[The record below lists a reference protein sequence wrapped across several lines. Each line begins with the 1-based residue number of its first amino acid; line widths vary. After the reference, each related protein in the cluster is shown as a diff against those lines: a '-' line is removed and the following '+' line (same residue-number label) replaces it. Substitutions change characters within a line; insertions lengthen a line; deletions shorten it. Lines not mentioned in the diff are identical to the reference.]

1 MYFYKKF
8 SPFAY
13 IYISIQ
19 MNLLKKECTPFWKL
33 SHNHIT
39 EHDYESRKGNE
50 NIIKYFHSSI
60 LMIALAT
67 TERL

>member
-1 MYFYKKF
+1 M
-8 SPFAY
+8 
-13 IYISIQ
+13 Q